1 MRWGLFILALLVVY
15 IAQTAAL
22 PLFAPSWVDMLL
34 ILALVY
40 GLTAAPTEARLAGW
54 IIGFAQDVGSLGP
67 LGLHALALG
76 LATCGLTYLREAVNR
91 ELWWVRGLA
100 AFVVAWPAQLLVLLH
115 MRFLQ
120 NAPLST
126 LRILFDSFAT
136 AATAALIAGLLVGLP
151 SVWRRRRRHALSP
164 RW

>member
-1 MRWGLFILALLVVY
+1 MRWGLFILVLLAAY
-15 IAQTAAL
+15 IVQTAVL
-22 PLFAPSWVDMLL
+22 PLFAPSWFDLLL
-34 ILALVY
+34 IVALVY
-40 GLTAAPTEARLAGW
+40 GLTAPPVEARLAGW

-76 LATCGLTYLREAVNR
+76 LATYGLTHLREAVNR

-100 AFVVAWPAQLLVLLH
+100 ALIVAWPAQLLILLH

-120 NAPLST
+120 
-126 LRILFDSFAT
+126 D
-136 AATAALIAGLLVGLP
+136 AALSAFQIMLGSLTTALSGSMIAGLVVGVP
-151 SVWRRRRRHALSP
+151 GAWRRRRRHALS